1 MCPRQVPFDAHS
13 ISGLVQKICYG
24 PLPIA
29 AASRESADYSLN
41 CELKT
46 HWVIVLETIPDVR
59 RFQTL
64 IRTSYDG
71 HLDAGSNSLDH
82 FGTSPNFWA
91 ALSSSGLREAYFC
104 AGGLVSAV
112 DIPCLFVRSFVC
124 LHISHILG
132 RLVDYISPC
141 FLYIYIQYIYILYI
155 YIYILI
161 LQTCWFKSWFPGSQ
175 VCNACN
181 AEGSA
186 GSFWTEIPRR
196 GPRPMRWEP

>member
-1 MCPRQVPFDAHS
+1 LKNLDHQILLEAFILLISFHAKAFKVVVVWVVQTFHCIFILEAMCPRQVPFDAHS

-29 AASRESADYSLN
+29 AASADYSLN

-82 FGTSPNFWA
+82 FGTSEL
-91 ALSSSGLREAYFC
+91 LSSPFEQRIARSIFLCWR
-104 AGGLVSAV
+104 AGISSWHPMFV
-112 DIPCLFVRSFVC
+112 CLFVRSFVC

-132 RLVDYISPC
+132 RLIDYISPC
-141 FLYIYIQYIYILYI
+141 LIYNIYIHI
-155 YIYILI
+155 YIY
-161 LQTCWFKSWFPGSQ
+161 
-175 VCNACN
+175 
-181 AEGSA
+181 
-186 GSFWTEIPRR
+186 
-196 GPRPMRWEP
+196 

>member
-1 MCPRQVPFDAHS
+1 MCALLATQILWNGTASGDHQRSKTWILKNLDHQILLEAFILLISFHAKAFKVVVVWVVQTFHCIFILEAMCPRQVPFDAHS

-29 AASRESADYSLN
+29 AASADYSLN

-112 DIPCLFVRSFVC
+112 DIPCLFVCLFVRSFVYIF
-124 LHISHILG
+124 HI
-132 RLVDYISPC
+132 
-141 FLYIYIQYIYILYI
+141 F
-155 YIYILI
+155 
-161 LQTCWFKSWFPGSQ
+161 
-175 VCNACN
+175 
-181 AEGSA
+181 
-186 GSFWTEIPRR
+186 
-196 GPRPMRWEP
+196 